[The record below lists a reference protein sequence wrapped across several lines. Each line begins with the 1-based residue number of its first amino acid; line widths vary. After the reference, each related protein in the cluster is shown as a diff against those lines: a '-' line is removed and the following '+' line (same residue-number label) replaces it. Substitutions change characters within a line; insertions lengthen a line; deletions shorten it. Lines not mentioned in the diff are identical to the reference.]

1 MSESLDQE
9 IRILRTCFW
18 SGRDPEGRAF
28 APLADAYRRKG
39 ELEEAQS
46 LVQDGLGRHPDFA
59 TGHLVAARVEF
70 DRGDLVAARE
80 HLDRV
85 LDLDGGN
92 ILALIDRADAAA
104 SEGDREGA
112 LKDLKMALRLDPGHL
127 EASRRLEALELSPG
141 WEPEQATAVEET
153 EIPDSSGS
161 ILTRTMGDIYAR
173 QGFHEKAVEVYEHL
187 YERDPDD
194 VELEARLAELRAPLE
209 VESPPSA
216 ETQPSDSNPISA
228 YFDDLLA
235 WVPGAVPIESLAPTT
250 NQLETEVGAA
260 DVGFEAESDET
271 PGEPSRPPEDHRHPA
286 ADSDDPG
293 EGPEEGLDDFH
304 LWLKSLQS

>member
-1 MSESLDQE
+1 MSEALNQE

-59 TGHLVAARVEF
+59 TGHLVAARVEC

-92 ILALIDRADAAA
+92 ILALIDRADAAV

-112 LKDLKMALRLDPGHL
+112 LKDLKMALRLDPGHVEARRRVEDL
-127 EASRRLEALELSPG
+127 ESGLG
-141 WEPEQATAVEET
+141 WELEMTSVEEP
-153 EIPDSSGS
+153 EISDSGGS
-161 ILTRTMGDIYAR
+161 ILTRTMGDIYAN

-187 YERDPDD
+187 YEKDPDD
-194 VELEARLAELRAPLE
+194 VEIEARLAELRVPLE
-209 VESPPSA
+209 VESALPLKA
-216 ETQPSDSNPISA
+216 QPGDPNPISA

-235 WVPGAVPIESLAPTT
+235 WVPGAVSMESLAPGA
-250 NQLETEVGAA
+250 NQSETEVSSA
-260 DVGFEAESDET
+260 DIGFETKSDET
-271 PGEPSRPPEDHRHPA
+271 FGETSQPLEDHSHSA
-286 ADSDDPG
+286 ANPDDSG
-293 EGPEEGLDDFH
+293 QVPEEGLDDFR

>member
-1 MSESLDQE
+1 LSEALSQE

-46 LVQDGLGRHPDFA
+46 LVQDGLDRHPDFA
-59 TGHLVAARVEF
+59 TGHLVAARVEC

-92 ILALIDRADAAA
+92 ILALIDRADAAV
-104 SEGDREGA
+104 SEGDHEGA
-112 LKDLKMALRLDPGHL
+112 LTDLKMALRLDPGHVEARRRVDDL
-127 EASRRLEALELSPG
+127 ESGLG
-141 WEPEQATAVEET
+141 WELETTSLEEPE
-153 EIPDSSGS
+153 ISDSGGS
-161 ILTRTMGDIYAR
+161 ILTRTMGDIYAS
-173 QGFHEKAVEVYEHL
+173 QGFYEKAVEVYEHL

-194 VELEARLAELRAPLE
+194 LELEARLAQLRVPLE
-209 VESPPSA
+209 VESAPPLKV
-216 ETQPSDSNPISA
+216 QPSDPNTIAA

-235 WVPGAVPIESLAPTT
+235 WVPGAVSIELPAPGT
-250 NQLETEVGAA
+250 NQSKTGVSSA
-260 DVGFEAESDET
+260 DVGFETESDET
-271 PGEPSRPPEDHRHPA
+271 FGETSQTREDHSHPA
-286 ADSDDPG
+286 ADSGDSRQV
-293 EGPEEGLDDFH
+293 PEEGLEDFR

>member
-1 MSESLDQE
+1 MSEALNEE

-59 TGHLVAARVEF
+59 TGHLVAARVEC

-92 ILALIDRADAAA
+92 ILALIDRADAAV

-112 LKDLKMALRLDPGHL
+112 LKDLKMALRLDPGHV
-127 EASRRLEALELSPG
+127 EARRRVDDLELGLG
-141 WEPEQATAVEET
+141 WELETTSVEEP
-153 EIPDSSGS
+153 EISDSGGS
-161 ILTRTMGDIYAR
+161 ILTRTMGDIYAS
-173 QGFHEKAVEVYEHL
+173 QGFHQKAVEVYEYL

-194 VELEARLAELRAPLE
+194 VELEALLAELRAPLE
-209 VESPPSA
+209 VESAPPLKA
-216 ETQPSDSNPISA
+216 QPGDPHPITA

-235 WVPGAVPIESLAPTT
+235 WVPGAVSIESLAPGT
-250 NQLETEVGAA
+250 NQSKTEVSSA
-260 DVGFEAESDET
+260 DVGFETESDET
-271 PGEPSRPPEDHRHPA
+271 FGETSQPPEDHSHPA
-286 ADSDDPG
+286 ADSGDSG
-293 EGPEEGLDDFH
+293 QVPEEGLDDFR